1 MNSSSELMYD
11 IILLERPGDKVGS
24 WPCETEVAQQVGSLA
39 EDRLGHA
46 GVVSADVLS
55 VTKQ

>member
-1 MNSSSELMYD
+1 MYD